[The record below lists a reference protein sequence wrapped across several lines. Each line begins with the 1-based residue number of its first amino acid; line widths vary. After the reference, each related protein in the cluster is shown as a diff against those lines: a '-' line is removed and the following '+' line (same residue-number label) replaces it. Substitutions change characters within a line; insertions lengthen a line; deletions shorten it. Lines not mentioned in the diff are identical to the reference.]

1 MTHNSLENYKKFIE
15 HMFVFWQK
23 CDIIEPRKAP
33 VTGRIASWSISN
45 RREVRRMTLY
55 ELISLIIISAGVLV
69 DLVACVATILSFR
82 AKRKGK
88 K

>member
-1 MTHNSLENYKKFIE
+1 MRFTK
-15 HMFVFWQK
+15 K
-23 CDIIEPRKAP
+23 CDKIERGKAP

-55 ELISLIIISAGVLV
+55 ELINLIIISAGVLV
-69 DLVACVATILSFR
+69 ELVACVVSILSFR